1 MCIRV
6 SFSTIPEDE
15 LERNRIFLGL
25 QNMLGQALDMT
36 RQTAGGTEA
45 LERFDAVG
53 DPNAYYTKTFG

>member
-1 MCIRV
+1 MNTH
-6 SFSTIPEDE
+6 FSSIPEDE

-36 RQTAGGTEA
+36 RQTAGGAEA